1 MIVRGQHWLFSIGE
15 SQPCNP
21 RHYHVT
27 GRCHSDGCG
36 QPCNASNNRMN
47 AETAQLLV
55 MDHGKPLGL
64 AEPVGGEPHVF
75 QRRYERATV
84 TLDCATFTGRF
95 VPALAAG

>member
-1 MIVRGQHWLFSIGE
+1 M
-15 SQPCNP
+15 
-21 RHYHVT
+21 HYFTKT
-27 GRCHSDGCG
+27 GSGGKTQKRAVFCR

-95 VPALAAG
+95 VPALAGE